1 MVRCAKAKFVTGLSA
16 TLTRKDGHHPIIFM
30 QCGPVRFC
38 ADAKAQA
45 AIHPFEHKVLVRPT
59 GFSPRRPAHEDVR
72 IQFHDL
78 YDELM
83 ADEARNQLI
92 CGDVVQADVQA
103 YRRDRCKDR
112 LLQEHGY
119 FVLRFLAV
127 DVGKCL
133 DEILDTILR
142 VLVTQEKESS

>member
-1 MVRCAKAKFVTGLSA
+1 MCKGKVRNGFV
-16 TLTRKDGHHPIIFM
+16 GHPDAQRRTPSDHLHA
-30 QCGPVRFC
+30 VWARALC